1 LTLAGGAAD
10 ITEGVVTGEIKF
22 VGERL
27 KIGRGD
33 STHRVHKLLEP
44 FRPAV
49 ELREHG
55 RASVLDFILRLA
67 GPQAF
72 GKITSE

>member
-1 LTLAGGAAD
+1 
-10 ITEGVVTGEIKF
+10 
-22 VGERL
+22 
-27 KIGRGD
+27 
-33 STHRVHKLLEP
+33 LLDP
-44 FRPAV
+44 FWPAV

-72 GKITSE
+72 GKITPESIEARIGHFQKTGHELRAGSVEEHRRFFGIT